1 METIYLNA
9 ANLDYWKKKST
20 SNVMALGFFDGIHK
34 GHQKVI
40 RTAVN
45 KAKERGVAVTV
56 MSFFPHPKTV
66 LSKGNETF
74 DYIMPLTEK
83 GKVLEQLGVD
93 TFYIVEFDK
102 SFASLSPEAY
112 VSNYLV
118 DFGVEHAVAGY
129 DFSYGKFGAGHVG
142 RMEDDSGGK
151 LGVTKVDKVSY
162 QGQKISSTWI
172 RQLLSTGDMKTLP
185 HVLGRSYELACKL
198 NGDLLDPLAYYTVP
212 ASGCYSVTID
222 NGIEQELVKVV
233 IPENHHTIKLLDRHK
248 LNYMWEGNV
257 SIIWHH
263 RVPDETAMSYSY

>member
-83 GKVLEQLGVD
+83 GKVLAQLGVD

-172 RQLLSTGDMKTLP
+172 RQLLSTGDMKTLQ
-185 HVLGRSYELACKL
+185 HILGRSYELACKWD
-198 NGDLLDPLAYYTVP
+198 GRAFHPLSQYTVP
-212 ASGCYSVTID
+212 APGSYMVTIETKNHPILTKVEVAEDQQTILPLEFDQATMTSGDRIAITWHRRVQDHIMYSYSV
-222 NGIEQELVKVV
+222 
-233 IPENHHTIKLLDRHK
+233 
-248 LNYMWEGNV
+248 
-257 SIIWHH
+257 
-263 RVPDETAMSYSY
+263 